1 MGASASILLIR
12 APWSL
17 DLAPEPH
24 RRDPGDQAGAELLG
38 HELHVRLAQAQL
50 LGDLPVREVEAHEVQ
65 AQNPDPQRLVM
76 AGQDGAGQVV
86 EAGAAGGAAVALPV
100 RLGVV
105 PAVAG
110 DRGAPPPRAAGAVG
124 AAGPG

>member
-1 MGASASILLIR
+1 MIASSYNYVDLVD
-12 APWSL
+12 L

-24 RRDPGDQAGAELLG
+24 RWKPGDQAGAELLG

-65 AQNPDPQRLVM
+65 AQNPDPQRLVVP
-76 AGQDGAGQVV
+76 GQDGAGQVV

-105 PAVAG
+105 PG
-110 DRGAPPPRAAGAVG
+110 LGGGPGGAP
-124 AAGPG
+124 